1 VEGCA
6 RVGGREKAEGCAKRR
21 DVKRQ
26 GTVRAEGYEIEGE
39 GGSRGQRAN
48 GGKRAEGRG
57 RKAVRG

>member
-1 VEGCA
+1 
-6 RVGGREKAEGCAKRR
+6 VGGREKAEGCAKRR